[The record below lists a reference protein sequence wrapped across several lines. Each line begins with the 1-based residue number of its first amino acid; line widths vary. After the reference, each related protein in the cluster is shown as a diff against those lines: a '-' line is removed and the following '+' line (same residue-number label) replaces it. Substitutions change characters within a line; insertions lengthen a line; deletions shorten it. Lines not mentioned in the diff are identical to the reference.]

1 MKHVIFSCRLIESA
15 MCQGTSAAEDYAMQF
30 EEFSCIARNVL
41 MSDAGYLAI
50 AEILDETLGILEE
63 AVRSKKKSCA

>member
-1 MKHVIFSCRLIESA
+1 MKHVVFSCRLIESA
-15 MCQGTSAAEDYAMQF
+15 NSYGTSAAEDYAMQF
-30 EEFSCIARNVL
+30 EEFSGIARNVL

-63 AVRSKKKSCA
+63 AVRNKKKSCA

>member
-1 MKHVIFSCRLIESA
+1 
-15 MCQGTSAAEDYAMQF
+15 MQF
-30 EEFSCIARNVL
+30 EEFSGIARNVL

>member
-15 MCQGTSAAEDYAMQF
+15 MCQGTPVAEDYAMQF
-30 EEFSCIARNVL
+30 EEFSGIARNVL

>member
-15 MCQGTSAAEDYAMQF
+15 KCQGTPVVEDYATQF
-30 EEFSCIARNVL
+30 EEFSGIARNVL

-63 AVRSKKKSCA
+63 AIRSKRQSFA

>member
-15 MCQGTSAAEDYAMQF
+15 KCQGTPTVEDYAMQF
-30 EEFSCIARNVL
+30 EEFSTIARNVL
-41 MSDAGYLAI
+41 MSDAGYLSI

-63 AVRSKKKSCA
+63 AIKSKKKSCA

>member
-15 MCQGTSAAEDYAMQF
+15 KCQGTPVVEDYATQF
-30 EEFSCIARNVL
+30 EEFSGIARNVL

-50 AEILDETLGILEE
+50 A
-63 AVRSKKKSCA
+63 

>member
-1 MKHVIFSCRLIESA
+1 
-15 MCQGTSAAEDYAMQF
+15 
-30 EEFSCIARNVL
+30 

-63 AVRSKKKSCA
+63 AVKSKKKSCA